1 MSPASARAR
10 RIERLEKPLASSH
23 AGLWLDRFLDR
34 QKWAP
39 GEPEEKAKAQGEE
52 ARARL
57 LDGVQHIKTPEGYAE
72 AFGAWEAGLEAQADR
87 VVRARAT
94 TVGRLLVGA
103 GQKNPAEF
111 GITLHRTWG
120 LPYIP
125 GSSLKGIAAW
135 GAHHGLG
142 PAFARRPNSA
152 EARPG
157 APNAFDAL
165 FGDVEE
171 QGAVIFHDAWI
182 CPSSAPG
189 LHRDVLTVHHP
200 DYYQGNKEPSDLD
213 SPTPVGF
220 ISASGEFLVALEL
233 HPALDPADGGHWLE
247 AAWRALEYGLQHHGV
262 GAKTNVGYG
271 RVELPAWERTPAGRR
286 IEEARQRAE
295 QEREAARQRA
305 EQERLARERQAL
317 PVAQRLQE
325 IRKSEGVEAIF
336 AWLKGERDELPGLVG
351 SREEVQ
357 GAARCLRDLGR
368 GGGLAQACREAW
380 RPWVQ
385 EVLAPPAEPARPAA
399 VPKEPKP
406 RKSLSDEELARILN
420 KCKSDPNEA
429 VTAILKLNPDEE
441 TIQRAVPL
449 LESKGAKP
457 GHLKRLREGR

>member
-10 RIERLEKPLASSH
+10 RIDRLEMPLASSH
-23 AGLWLDRFLDR
+23 AGLWLDRFLAR

-39 GEPEEKAKAQGEE
+39 GKREDKQQGEKA
-52 ARARL
+52 RAAL
-57 LDGVQHIKTPEGYAE
+57 LDGVQHIKAPEGYPE
-72 AFGAWEAGLEAQADR
+72 AFRAWEAGLEAQADR

-94 TVGRLLVGA
+94 AVGRLLVGA

-200 DYYQGNKEPSDLD
+200 DYYQGNEEPSDLD

-233 HPALDPADGGHWLE
+233 HPALDPADCGHWLE
-247 AAWRALEYGLQHHGV
+247 AAWRALEYGLRHHGV

-271 RVELPAWERTPAGRR
+271 RVELPGWETTPAVRR
-286 IEEARQRAE
+286 VEEERQRAE

-305 EQERLARERQAL
+305 ERERLAQERQAL
-317 PVAQRLQE
+317 PVAERLQE
-325 IRKSEGVEAIF
+325 IRKSEGADAIL
-336 AWLKGERDELPGLVG
+336 AWLKGERDEIPGLVG

-357 GAARCLRDLGR
+357 EVARCLQKLGR
-368 GGGLAQACREAW
+368 GSGLFHASREAW
-380 RPWVQ
+380 RPWVK
-385 EVLAPPAEPARPAA
+385 EALAPTAESARPAA

-406 RKSLSDEELARILN
+406 RESVSDEKLGEAIKKIRDL
-420 KCKSDPNEA
+420 NEA

-441 TIQRAVPL
+441 TIERAVRL